1 MAVGGGGMLMGWSS
15 STPTEAMSGSLVHP
29 SARPQGKMV
38 PENAWRALA
47 THPGHLQV
55 SDPAGPLGR
64 CWASR
69 CLSLQVSG
77 GSGWLC
83 LPTPTPLR
91 TPAAARDS
99 SGLRAPSRPGGP
111 LWAQGTPATPPGR
124 RAGGT
129 TTASSFPPHSSSEGL
144 SRLRHPLIPPG
155 QHLSASLASPS
166 VPPPPAL
173 LC

>member
-1 MAVGGGGMLMGWSS
+1 MLMGWSS
-15 STPTEAMSGSLVHP
+15 STPAEAMSGSLVHP

-38 PENAWRALA
+38 PENAWKVLA

-55 SDPAGPLGR
+55 CDPAGPLGR

-77 GSGWLC
+77 GSGWPC
-83 LPTPTPLR
+83 PPTPTPLR
-91 TPAAARDS
+91 TPVAARDS

-111 LWAQGTPATPPGR
+111 LWAQGTLATPPGR

-129 TTASSFPPHSSSEGL
+129 TTATSFPPHSSSEGL
-144 SRLRHPLIPPG
+144 SRLRHPLIPPA

-166 VPPPPAL
+166 VPPPPAP